1 MIVVGV
7 LIEPSYPINLKSDAE
22 IEKFRN
28 AIWSSVEKANKFAPS
43 HSRIFKEYILI
54 CDPVE
59 KPFLRTA
66 KGSISR
72 SATIRTYEA
81 EIDAIYRNVEDAISS
96 EWAQPPSTWN
106 EEGLRAFV
114 SRIINGTVG
123 TGGEKGSMIQ
133 REDDLFAQ
141 GCDRSVNRS
150 YILF

>member
-1 MIVVGV
+1 MTELFIEIIICSNPLIEGAIMFGRSRNQGISDFLLHVWFLLILMIVVGV

-96 EWAQPPSTWN
+96 RPLAH
-106 EEGLRAFV
+106 
-114 SRIINGTVG
+114 
-123 TGGEKGSMIQ
+123 
-133 REDDLFAQ
+133 
-141 GCDRSVNRS
+141 
-150 YILF
+150 